1 MKKKKE
7 TVLTFNE
14 ALHEYRINGVVVPSV
29 TQITRSLTDYSR
41 VPPAVLDRKRDL
53 GVALHKAV
61 EIYLK
66 GEFETAALPDSF
78 LPYFG
83 AFTHWLDKEKFE
95 PDQSELRV
103 YSESAMYAGTLD
115 LTGKTAKGRRAIV
128 DFKCTAQL
136 MPAAKIQTAGY
147 AQACAE
153 MGDTMAER
161 YVLQLKPDG
170 TYRFE
175 LYKDKADFT
184 VFNSL
189 LQSCHWLAAH
199 TS

>member
-1 MKKKKE
+1 MAK
-7 TVLTFNE
+7 TVLTFDE

-41 VPPAVLDRKRDL
+41 VPPAVLERKRDI
-53 GVALHKAV
+53 GIALHKAV

-66 GEFETAALPDSF
+66 GEFETAALPDTF
-78 LPYFG
+78 LPYFD
-83 AFTHWLDKEKFE
+83 AFSNWLEKERFQ

-103 YSESAMYAGTLD
+103 YSEKSMYAGTLD
-115 LTGKTAKGRRAIV
+115 LTGKTAKGRRALI
-128 DFKCTAQL
+128 DFKCTAKL

-147 AQACAE
+147 AQACME
-153 MGDTMAER
+153 MGDSIAER

-170 TYRFE
+170 SYRFE
-175 LYKDKADFT
+175 PCRDKADFT

-189 LQSCHWLAAH
+189 LSFHHWQVAH
-199 TS
+199 SS